1 MKKIFILLVATVC
14 LCGCGVPE
22 TNTPNRTNKDT
33 GGINVTHQYHRGN
46 APQMQVVEIEG
57 HAYIVVGPY
66 NNPRIIHAE
75 HCPCK
80 NK

>member
-1 MKKIFILLVATVC
+1 MKKILILLAAIC
-14 LCGCGVPE
+14 LCSCGVPE
-22 TNTPNRTNKDT
+22 TNTPNKTNRDKS
-33 GGINVTHQYHRGN
+33 GINVTKQYHRGN

-57 HAYIVVGPY
+57 HAYIVIGPY

>member
-1 MKKIFILLVATVC
+1 MRKILILLAAIC
-14 LCGCGVPE
+14 LCGCNMSK
-22 TNTPNRTNKDT
+22 TDTPNRTNGSKS
-33 GGINVTHQYHRGN
+33 INVTKQYHRGN
-46 APQMQVVEIEG
+46 APHMQVVEIEG
-57 HAYIVVGPY
+57 HAYIVIGPY

>member
-1 MKKIFILLVATVC
+1 MKKILILFAAIY
-14 LCGCGVPE
+14 LCGCGVSG
-22 TNTPNRTNKDT
+22 TNTPNRTTGD
-33 GGINVTHQYHRGN
+33 GGINVIHQHHRGN
-46 APQMQVVEIEG
+46 VPQMQVVEIEG
-57 HAYIVVGPY
+57 HAYIVIGPY

>member
-1 MKKIFILLVATVC
+1 MKKILILFTSIC
-14 LCGCGVPE
+14 LCSCGMSE
-22 TNTPNRTNKDT
+22 TNRTNKDNDD
-33 GGINVTHQYHRGN
+33 IHVTKRYDRGN
-46 APQMQVVEIEG
+46 APHMQVVEIEG
-57 HAYIVVGPY
+57 HAYIIIGPY